1 MGLILPWGRQRWWAQ
16 SLLIGMST
24 INGWVWDF
32 LKSGSWVRRLMV
44 ATFRQRP
51 DNEKEGPHGKVM
63 EEVSRQRKLLCKCK
77 GFDQE
82 RNVLGA
88 EKRPGLEQ
96 SEVGEKSRRE
106 QLETVGCGKRI
117 PNQGLITL
125 LQSPFQKWASG
136 RGSALYGSLDLVC
149 VGRSERS
156 TGGGPHPEI

>member
-1 MGLILPWGRQRWWAQ
+1 
-16 SLLIGMST
+16 
-24 INGWVWDF
+24 
-32 LKSGSWVRRLMV
+32 MV

-125 LQSPFQKWASG
+125 LQSPFQK
-136 RGSALYGSLDLVC
+136 
-149 VGRSERS
+149 
-156 TGGGPHPEI
+156 